1 MIRNKHILLG
11 VTGSIA
17 AYKSAFLIRLLVQA
31 GADVRVVM
39 TPSAHDFIAPLT
51 LATLSKHQV
60 YSEFTED
67 KDKGTW
73 SNHVEL
79 GLWADLFLIAP
90 VTANTISA
98 MAQGQ
103 ANNFL
108 LATFLSARCPVMVA
122 PAMDLDMYTHAS
134 TQENL
139 KILHSRST
147 LILEPREGELASG
160 LTGKGRM
167 EEPEEIVEAVEAFF
181 LKTAPLAGKKALV
194 SAGPTFEPI
203 DAVRF
208 IGNYS
213 SGKMGYAIAEELA
226 NQGAEVTL
234 VSGPSSLVMEHSGVH
249 TVSVQTAAQMMQAC
263 VSVFP
268 EADIAVMA
276 AAVADYRPA
285 EVQSNK
291 IKKKV
296 AELTLKLEPT
306 QDILAHLGTQKT
318 DRQVLVGFALETDNE
333 ESNAR
338 EKLSSKNLDMIV
350 LNSLNDDGAGFG
362 HDTNKVKFIESS
374 NKMASFELKSKT
386 EVAKDI
392 VKKIIELCK

>member
-1 MIRNKHILLG
+1 VIRNKHILLG